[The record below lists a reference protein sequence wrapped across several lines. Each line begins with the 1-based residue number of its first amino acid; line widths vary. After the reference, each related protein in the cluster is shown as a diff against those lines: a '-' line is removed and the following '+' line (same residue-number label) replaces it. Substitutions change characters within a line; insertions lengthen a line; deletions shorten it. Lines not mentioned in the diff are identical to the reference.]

1 MCWAFGLSFVT
12 VTARV
17 MIISLIGHRLLNDLK
32 FNFIEIGFSYDL
44 NPFRVCWMGKFDGN
58 KSKVN
63 SFWLFI
69 TLERNVI
76 LTVRMYCGL
85 KVLLWEAGRPA
96 GRVLEELELKPTQPP
111 TVVGLG
117 LGFGLSLAISK
128 LESMSD
134 GSETYFILSLDPIKS
149 LWEPTTVSEP
159 INPDTI

>member
-1 MCWAFGLSFVT
+1 MAFYNTRNKCYFDIECELWLKSTSLAGWTAGSSVGLS
-12 VTARV
+12 
-17 MIISLIGHRLLNDLK
+17 
-32 FNFIEIGFSYDL
+32 
-44 NPFRVCWMGKFDGN
+44 
-58 KSKVN
+58 
-63 SFWLFI
+63 
-69 TLERNVI
+69 
-76 LTVRMYCGL
+76 
-85 KVLLWEAGRPA
+85 A